1 MDARLAFRSA
11 VGGTLRSSVGSAIS
25 SAVVDARLAFRS
37 AVGGTLCSSVG
48 SAISSAVVDA
58 RLAFRT
64 AVGGTLVLG
73 MRHCSSTSNLRLY
86 VPGVCRSCS
95 PACMRTTMLAPAF
108 RFSTQR
114 LDHRE

>member
-1 MDARLAFRSA
+1 MDARLAFRST
-11 VGGTLRSSVGSAIS
+11 VGGTLRSSVGSAIG
-25 SAVVDARLAFRS
+25 SAIVDARLAFRS
-37 AVGGTLCSSVG
+37 AVGGALRSSVG
-48 SAISSAVVDA
+48 SAIVDA
-58 RLAFRT
+58 GRAFRST
-64 AVGGTLVLG
+64 VGGTLVLG

-114 LDHRE
+114 PDHRE